1 MEARRLTVERMR
13 RRSATTGL
21 IVAASL
27 KVQETVG
34 VLSLPVV
41 GARQAGLLDRLGK
54 RASWRTRAAS
64 SRSEFVILPWGLSKL
79 TRSSTMSCGHWRRQ
93 T

>member
-1 MEARRLTVERMR
+1 MAAWRLTVERMR

-21 IVAASL
+21 MVAASL

-41 GARQAGLLDRLGK
+41 GARQAGWEERKGK
-54 RASWRTRAAS
+54 IDSCRTKAAS
-64 SRSEFVILPWGLSKL
+64 SRSELVMRPLGLAKL
-79 TRSSTMSCGHWRRQ
+79 TRSSMMSWGHARRH